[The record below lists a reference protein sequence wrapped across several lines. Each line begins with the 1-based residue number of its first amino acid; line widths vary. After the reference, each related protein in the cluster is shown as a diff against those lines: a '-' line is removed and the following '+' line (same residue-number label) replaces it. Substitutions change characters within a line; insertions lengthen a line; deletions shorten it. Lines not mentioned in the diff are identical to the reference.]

1 MFNRMKC
8 GCVISV
14 IFIDLDL
21 FMLIIFLIVY
31 HSIKHTKKKQLK
43 TKNTMHADYPNRNNI
58 IVSIQKIP

>member
-14 IFIDLDL
+14 IYIDLDL

-31 HSIKHTKKKQLK
+31 HSTKHTKKLK

-58 IVSIQKIP
+58 TVSIQKIH